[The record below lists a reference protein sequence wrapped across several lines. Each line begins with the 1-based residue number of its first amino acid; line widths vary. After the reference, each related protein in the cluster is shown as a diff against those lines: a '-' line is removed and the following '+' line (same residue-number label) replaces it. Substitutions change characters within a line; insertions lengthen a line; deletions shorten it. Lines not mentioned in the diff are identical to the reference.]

1 VLLLQLH
8 GDPAFLGRHQNIG
21 CVLHFWLD
29 PDALSDLDFARMETT
44 LECD

>member
-8 GDPAFLGRHQNIG
+8 GDPAFLGWHQNIG